1 MPDKLK
7 TTPSQVGLTRTVRL
21 LRPLAFAVALA
32 LTLDGLPSQA
42 AEEILDAYTEPYQ
55 VIRLAAPEAGLLQK
69 LLIRPGEAIQ
79 AGQVVAELDSTVLAA
94 ELAAAKT
101 RAAANGRR
109 RGAAARSALR
119 KSRLEKIRL
128 LYAEQSAAPEELQR
142 GEADVAIADAN
153 LQTAAEEED
162 IAASQVV
169 TIAAQLE
176 RRRIRSPIDG
186 IVATLHKEPGE
197 FVNATAPEV
206 ATIVRLDV
214 LKVKLHLPQS
224 IAAKLH
230 CGQTVE
236 LSLLD
241 SWALPA
247 KVEFVAPVHRPGHA
261 HRACRASN
269 RECWFGRAFRRTLPD
284 VERNRWSEQQFA
296 NNFRPVVAT
305 RGTNSEDHLHA

>member
-79 AGQVVAELDSTVLAA
+79 AGQVVAELDSAVLAA

-109 RGAAARSALR
+109 RGAAAESALR

-128 LYAEQSAAPEELQR
+128 LHAERSATPEELQR

-224 IAAKLH
+224 IAAKLR

-241 SWALPA
+241 SSGRVPA
-247 KVEFVAPVHRPGHA
+247 KVEFVAPFTDPDTRTVRVELRIENAGLGV
-261 HRACRASN
+261 RSGERCRMLSETA
-269 RECWFGRAFRRTLPD
+269 GR
-284 VERNRWSEQQFA
+284 
-296 NNFRPVVAT
+296 
-305 RGTNSEDHLHA
+305 NSSSPTTSAR

>member
-79 AGQVVAELDSTVLAA
+79 AGQVVAELDSAVLAA

-109 RGAAARSALR
+109 RGAAAESALR

-128 LYAEQSAAPEELQR
+128 LYAEQSATPEELQR

-224 IAAKLH
+224 IAAKLR

-241 SWALPA
+241 SSGRVPA
-247 KVEFVAPVHRPGHA
+247 KVEFVAPFTDPDTRTVRVELRIENAGLGV
-261 HRACRASN
+261 RSGERCRMLSETA
-269 RECWFGRAFRRTLPD
+269 GR
-284 VERNRWSEQQFA
+284 
-296 NNFRPVVAT
+296 
-305 RGTNSEDHLHA
+305 NSSSPTTSAR

>member
-21 LRPLAFAVALA
+21 LRPLAVALALA
-32 LTLDGLPSQA
+32 LTLAGLPSQA

-69 LLIRPGEAIQ
+69 LLVRPGEALQ
-79 AGQVVAELDSTVLAA
+79 AGQVVAELDSAVLTA

-109 RGAAARSALR
+109 RGAAAESALR

-128 LYAEQSAAPEELQR
+128 LHAERSATPEELQR

-153 LQTAAEEED
+153 LQTAEEEED

-224 IAAKLH
+224 IAAKLR

-241 SWALPA
+241 SSGRVPA
-247 KVEFVAPVHRPGHA
+247 KVEFVAPFTDPDTRTVRVELRIENAGLGV
-261 HRACRASN
+261 RSGERCRMLSETA
-269 RECWFGRAFRRTLPD
+269 GR
-284 VERNRWSEQQFA
+284 
-296 NNFRPVVAT
+296 
-305 RGTNSEDHLHA
+305 NSSSPTTSAR

>member
-79 AGQVVAELDSTVLAA
+79 AGQVVAELDSAVLAA

-109 RGAAARSALR
+109 RGAAAESALR

-128 LYAEQSAAPEELQR
+128 LYAEQSATPEELQR

-162 IAASQVV
+162 MAASQVV

-224 IAAKLH
+224 IAAKLR

-241 SWALPA
+241 SSGRVPA
-247 KVEFVAPVHRPGHA
+247 KVEFVAPFTDPDTRTVRVELRIENAGLGV
-261 HRACRASN
+261 RSGERCRMLSETA
-269 RECWFGRAFRRTLPD
+269 GR
-284 VERNRWSEQQFA
+284 
-296 NNFRPVVAT
+296 
-305 RGTNSEDHLHA
+305 NSSSPTTSAR